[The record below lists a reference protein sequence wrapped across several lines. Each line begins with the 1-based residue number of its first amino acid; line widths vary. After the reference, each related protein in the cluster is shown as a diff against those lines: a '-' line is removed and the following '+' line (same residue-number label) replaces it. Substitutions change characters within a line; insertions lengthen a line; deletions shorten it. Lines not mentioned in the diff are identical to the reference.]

1 MISHF
6 PANFRSWLN
15 LPLLLISTILLS
27 GCLGEDSSWHGKDIK
42 GLMPELAFELTGT
55 SGETVTASDLDGQI
69 RLLFFGFTSCPDV
82 CPTTLQKLSQAIK
95 AMPPELQSQTQT
107 LFVSVDPQRDTPE
120 RLASYVDFFD
130 KRIVGLTGNEPEL
143 RELAKR
149 YRTTFGYDE
158 PDADGN
164 YAVSH
169 SSAVYVFDRDGK
181 ARLLLRPDLST
192 DEIRQDLIALAREN
206 S

>member
-1 MISHF
+1 MSSHF
-6 PANFRSWLN
+6 PANLQSWLN
-15 LPLLLISTILLS
+15 LPLLLATTFVLG
-27 GCLGEDSSWHGKDIK
+27 GCLGEDSSWHGKDIQ

-55 SGETVTASDLDGQI
+55 SGETVTASELDGQI

-169 SSAVYVFDRDGK
+169 SSAVYVFDRNGK